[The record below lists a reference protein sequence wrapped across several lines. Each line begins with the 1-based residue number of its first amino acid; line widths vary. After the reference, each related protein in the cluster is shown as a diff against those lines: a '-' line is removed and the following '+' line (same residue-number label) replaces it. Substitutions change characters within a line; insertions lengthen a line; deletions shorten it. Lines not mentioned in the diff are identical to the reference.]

1 MESKRFIGND
11 LSRLYRRVRT
21 ELGPDALILGT
32 RSLHRE
38 GAPPLIELMA
48 TAPADDA
55 LPLAVQQAALATV
68 LSRVAPGLTVG
79 DLEDLV
85 LRGVLGQE
93 FDDRVEF
100 RPEFEVSA
108 MPEAYA
114 GEPESFAEPVPV
126 APAPLALENQLGGAG
141 LSALAAELVAAEPG
155 AGQNAEGA
163 LSAYLRRLP
172 AAYPDEQQTALIT
185 VDGPHGSGRTTAL
198 LRMAL
203 DCTEAGREAVIVAAD
218 DSHSGTVERIAGLAD
233 VMGLRSFEAFD
244 DATMLR
250 VLRKQPRG
258 TCLFVDTAPGWTPAA
273 GNGATHFAYLAL
285 PAHWQ
290 MSSMRAALQGLPE
303 GHFSGAIPTFA
314 DIVTDMTPVVSVAI
328 ESGLGL
334 AFISSGSDISTG
346 IAVADPAALAS
357 GIFTKRTGETTNG
370 RLVASA

>member
-1 MESKRFIGND
+1 
-11 LSRLYRRVRT
+11 
-21 ELGPDALILGT
+21 LGADALILST

-48 TAPADDA
+48 TAGPADGP
-55 LPLAVQQAALATV
+55 PLAVQQAALTTV

-93 FDDRVEF
+93 FDERVEF
-100 RPEFEVSA
+100 TAAFDPPAQPNPPVEVLVTFE
-108 MPEAYA
+108 
-114 GEPESFAEPVPV
+114 EPAFGP
-126 APAPLALENQLGGAG
+126 PALPTLRERLVGAG
-141 LSALAAELVAAEPG
+141 LSGPAAELVAAEPG
-155 AGQNAEGA
+155 AGENAEGA
-163 LSAYLRRLP
+163 LSAYLRRLL
-172 AAYPDEQQTALIT
+172 ASYPDEQETALIT
-185 VDGPHGSGRTTAL
+185 INGPHGSGRTTAL

-203 DCTEAGREAVIVAAD
+203 DCTEAGREAVIIAAD

-244 DATMLR
+244 DATMAR

-258 TCLFVDTAPGWTPAA
+258 ACLFVDTAPGWAPPAVT
-273 GNGATHFAYLAL
+273 GATHFAYLAL

-290 MSSMRAALQGLPE
+290 VSSMRAALTDLPE

-314 DIVTDMTPVVSVAI
+314 DIVTDMSPVVSVAI

-334 AFISSGSDISTG
+334 AFLSSGSDISTG
-346 IAVADPAALAS
+346 ITVADPATLAS